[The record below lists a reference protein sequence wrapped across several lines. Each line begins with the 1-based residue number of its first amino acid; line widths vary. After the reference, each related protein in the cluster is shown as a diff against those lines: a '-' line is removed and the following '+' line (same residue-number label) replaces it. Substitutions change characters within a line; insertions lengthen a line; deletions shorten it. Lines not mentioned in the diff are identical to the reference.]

1 MAVLSE
7 QIDLE
12 QTPFTDVDL
21 IDGERAETTISL
33 SDDPKGRR
41 GAATDMLVLTD
52 RRLIHLADDGRAR
65 EAVFIWLADIIAV
78 RVGTE
83 RTGGV
88 GGYVWGVLSVI
99 AAILVWSIWDRPV
112 LDVVAAGV
120 LLLMGRV
127 PRLGPHQHAPALPDG
142 RQRRWVTD
150 VHERPP
156 VGVP

>member
-1 MAVLSE
+1 
-7 QIDLE
+7 
-12 QTPFTDVDL
+12 
-21 IDGERAETTISL
+21 
-33 SDDPKGRR
+33 
-41 GAATDMLVLTD
+41 MLVLTD

-88 GGYVWGVLSVI
+88 GGYVWGVLSII

-120 LLLMGRV
+120 LLSHGRV
-127 PRLGPHQHAPALPDG
+127 PRLGPPQHSPALPNG

-150 VHERPP
+150 VDERPP
-156 VGVP
+156 VGIS